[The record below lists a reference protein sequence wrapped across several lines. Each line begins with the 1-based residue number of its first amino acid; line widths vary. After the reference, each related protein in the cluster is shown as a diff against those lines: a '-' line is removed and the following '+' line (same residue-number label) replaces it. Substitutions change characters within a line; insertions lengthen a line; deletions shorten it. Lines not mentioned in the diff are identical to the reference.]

1 MTLKPTSIDHIN
13 MSVKNLK
20 DSVAFYEKLFGFT
33 VKKDQADQ
41 ASKII
46 GNGRILLCMYEDP
59 VLKIEEGINH
69 FGFHVE
75 NFAEIEE
82 TCRKLGIPV
91 LYGGPVTWEEKT
103 RSLYVTDPSGYA
115 IELSETPGGGL

>member
-1 MTLKPTSIDHIN
+1 MTLRPRSIDHIN
-13 MSVKNLK
+13 MSVKSLSETV
-20 DSVAFYEKLFGFT
+20 DFYGKLFGFT
-33 VKKDQADQ
+33 VKKDQPEQ

-46 GNGRILLCMYEDP
+46 GNDKILLCLYEDP
-59 VLKIEEGINH
+59 ALKVEEGINH

-75 NFAEIEE
+75 NFGEIEA